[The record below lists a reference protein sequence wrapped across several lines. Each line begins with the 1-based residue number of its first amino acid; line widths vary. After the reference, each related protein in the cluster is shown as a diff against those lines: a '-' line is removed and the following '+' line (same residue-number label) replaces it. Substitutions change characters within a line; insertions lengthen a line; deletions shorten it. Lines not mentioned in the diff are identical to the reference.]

1 MTIIFSEDFEG
12 GSPGAP
18 VTTSNTALDGVDGEP
33 TFTDEYVVEGNLG
46 FLTDG
51 SSGLSRGALAHPPA
65 AAHIQAFIYFVT
77 VPSTNTPII
86 VWYQGRPGAGIS
98 QVGDL
103 QYRTGGQLAIR
114 DGYTA
119 VWQSTAQFTAGSWVR
134 VQILCD
140 AGQEH
145 RLRLFY
151 GANLMGT
158 EIGRASC
165 RERTQIVWHTRWP
178 RDWSSDVCSSDL
190 QVQAFRRWATF
201 STAQGD
207 NSLSATATRLCG
219 SLRHSLRLEAGC
231 ECRFCAMRDR
241 NTAYDCST
249 GRTSWGQ
256 CRMRTA
262 AHCLRG
268 ARLLLNTLDLA

>member
-158 EIGRASC
+158 VPDEDSGPLPAGGTAPIEYARFGVNTSNTGAQYAIDAV
-165 RERTQIVWHTRWP
+165 TVGDTG
-178 RDWSSDVCSSDL
+178 
-190 QVQAFRRWATF
+190 WAPPP
-201 STAQGD
+201 AQPEEPYAH
-207 NSLSATATRLCG
+207 LLTG
-219 SLRHSLRLEAGC
+219 SG
-231 ECRFCAMRDR
+231 
-241 NTAYDCST
+241 
-249 GRTSWGQ
+249 WV
-256 CRMRTA
+256 
-262 AHCLRG
+262 
-268 ARLLLNTLDLA
+268 DLARPTLITL